1 MIVAAT
7 AAFGKRRES
16 AAVRGDDISPL
27 LPISPQQC
35 AALRREPTV
44 VPSLLFTST
53 EQFLKI
59 RLLY

>member
-16 AAVRGDDISPL
+16 AAVRGDVISPP

-35 AALRREPTV
+35 AAVRHKPTV
-44 VPSLLFTST
+44 VPPLLFTST
-53 EQFLKI
+53 EQFLRI
-59 RLLY
+59 RLLC